1 MSRASLHRLLGACVA
16 AALLAVVPAAAQ
28 AKRVKFGSKLT
39 APANRSEAHGSDSV
53 FWSTDLPGKTRF
65 RVPRKGRVM
74 TIRIKGT
81 ALRNGPKPLAEF
93 HFQILHPAHGKV
105 HVKLTS
111 GPFDVPVGGDPN
123 QITTYHPVNLCAR
136 KRDFVAFNDEGGY
149 NPPKYPQGTPFQI
162 FSTSTGASTA
172 FFNGPS
178 GNGASFKGSKRS
190 GEELLMQMTV
200 GTGADAGIC
209 PH

>member
-1 MSRASLHRLLGACVA
+1 MRRLLFILAA
-16 AALLAVVPAAAQ
+16 AALLAAVPATAQ
-28 AKRVKFGSKLT
+28 AKRKKFGSTLK
-39 APANRSEAHGSDSV
+39 APANRTEAHGSDSV
-53 FWSTDLPGKTRF
+53 FWSTDLPGSRKF
-65 RVPRKGRVM
+65 RVPAKGRVM

-81 ALRNGPKPLAEF
+81 ALRHGPQPNNEF
-93 HFQILHPAHGKV
+93 HFNILHPAHGKV
-105 HVKLTS
+105 TVALTS
-111 GPFDVPVGGDPN
+111 GPFKVPVGGDPN
-123 QITTYHPVNLCAR
+123 RITTYHPVNLCAR
-136 KRDFVAFNDEGGY
+136 KRDFVAFNDEGGF

-178 GNGASFKGSKRS
+178 TNGASFKGSKHA

-200 GTGADAGIC
+200 GTGSDAGIC